1 MTPNVKVTLKYFS
14 AGVVFALTSSIISPA
29 SRGSSAEIESS
40 IAIADRVLV
49 TINNIPYSQNQVESY
64 IDVKESL
71 RDDAM
76 KSQTVDGSN
85 WTQALEVFVRDTAI
99 HQEASKSSG
108 FRPTKEAVQ
117 KLRLRSE
124 KTAASVAQFK
134 TSFDRLDLAGQRIE
148 IEILKIATV
157 ESFRRGK
164 QSINS
169 KDKAINWET
178 ELTDRTTVRYF
189 DDAKTW
195 KQTNPIP

>member
-14 AGVVFALTSSIISPA
+14 AGVAFALTSSIISPA

-134 TSFDRLDLAGQRIE
+134 TSFDRLGLAGQRIE

-164 QSINS
+164 QSLNS

>member
-164 QSINS
+164 QSLNS

>member
-85 WTQALEVFVRDTAI
+85 WTQALEVFVGDTAI

-134 TSFDRLDLAGQRIE
+134 TSFDRLGLAGQRIE

-164 QSINS
+164 QSLNS

>member
-14 AGVVFALTSSIISPA
+14 AGVVFALTSSIISLA

-40 IAIADRVLV
+40 ITIADRVLV

-134 TSFDRLDLAGQRIE
+134 TSFDRLGLAGQRIE

-164 QSINS
+164 QSLNS

>member
-14 AGVVFALTSSIISPA
+14 AGVVFALTSSIISLA

-40 IAIADRVLV
+40 ITIADRVLV

-117 KLRLRSE
+117 NLRLRSE

-134 TSFDRLDLAGQRIE
+134 TSFDRLGLAGQRIE

-164 QSINS
+164 QSLNS